1 MGLGGAGVAAA
12 LESIETGNS
21 VLAIDKYETGGATK
35 ASGGVIYAGGGTSLQ
50 VEAGVKD
57 TVENMFNYLKLE
69 TRDIV
74 SDQTLKDFCNKSAPT
89 VDWLIDH
96 GVDLRSTL
104 WKYKTSY
111 PAPKYFLYNSDNSLI
126 KNYKKKMKKLEAE
139 K

>member
-1 MGLGGAGVAAA
+1 MKPDDMNWHSDIEPKLILKTESDIIWSSTADVIIVGLGGAGVAAA

-96 GVDLRSTL
+96 GVDLRSI
-104 WKYKTSY
+104 SQ
-111 PAPKYFLYNSDNSLI
+111 
-126 KNYKKKMKKLEAE
+126 
-139 K
+139 

>member
-1 MGLGGAGVAAA
+1 MANLGNMYGPKFTFLGIGECDLDDPKTYKGADVIIVGLGGAGVAAA

-74 SDQTLKDFCNKSAPT
+74 SDQTLK
-89 VDWLIDH
+89 
-96 GVDLRSTL
+96 G
-104 WKYKTSY
+104 YY
-111 PAPKYFLYNSDNSLI
+111 
-126 KNYKKKMKKLEAE
+126 
-139 K
+139 